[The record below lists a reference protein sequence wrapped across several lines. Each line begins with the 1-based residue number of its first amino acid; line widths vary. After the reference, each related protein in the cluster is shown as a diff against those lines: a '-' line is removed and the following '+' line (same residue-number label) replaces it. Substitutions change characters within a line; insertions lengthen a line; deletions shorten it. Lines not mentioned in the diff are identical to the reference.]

1 MEPPAKFLCL
11 LLLWLPG
18 EEREFVLTQSPASLS
33 VALGER
39 VAINCKASQSALHS
53 NGHTYFHWYQQKPR
67 QAPKSLIYEVSNLS
81 SGVPSRFSGSVGSG
95 TDFTLTISSL
105 EPEDA
110 GDYYCQQSKSFPFP
124 QCFSPEQKPPRAVQG
139 IQLRAAAASF
149 LVPRAEQPLLSEQA
163 HISQGLYFLPYEIC
177 LEWGNGD
184 QGGHNLCLPS
194 AQDNHSNL
202 I

>member
-1 MEPPAKFLCL
+1 ARMISPYQ
-11 LLLWLPG
+11 LLWLLVVWAQDSNG
-18 EEREFVLTQSPASLS
+18 AIVLTQSPASFESLS
-33 VALGER
+33 HRITFFTAQHL
-39 VAINCKASQSALHS
+39 N
-53 NGHTYFHWYQQKPR
+53 WYQQKPGQGPR
-67 QAPKSLIYEVSNLS
+67 LLIYSVTNLA
-81 SGVPSRFSGSVGSG
+81 SGVPARFSGSGSG